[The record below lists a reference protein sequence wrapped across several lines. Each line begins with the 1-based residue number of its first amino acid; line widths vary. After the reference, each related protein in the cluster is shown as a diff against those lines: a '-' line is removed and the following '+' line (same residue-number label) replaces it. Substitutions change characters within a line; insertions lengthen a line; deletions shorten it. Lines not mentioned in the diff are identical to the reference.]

1 MSRINSQ
8 PCGTLVIFGGWFF
21 GRVVAET
28 AELIG
33 WTVAGFVDPDP
44 PEWISALSRVP
55 DNACAIV
62 AIGNNTQRALVQG
75 KVLERGRS
83 LVSIVHPTA
92 SVSRS
97 ATLNAG
103 CYLAEHATIRSNSFV
118 GAGTI
123 LNTGSVV
130 SHDCL
135 IGSFVTFGPNA
146 AAASHVS
153 IGARTMLG
161 VGACVRP
168 HTKIGSD
175 CEVGAGGAVVYN
187 IPDGSTVAGV
197 PAKPIERSTV
207 KVGAKKK
214 QSDWSNNT
222 IW

>member
-1 MSRINSQ
+1 MSRINTQ
-8 PCGTLVIFGGWFF
+8 PSGTLVIYGGWFF

-28 AELIG
+28 AELVG

-44 PEWISALSRVP
+44 PEWVTALSCVP
-55 DNACAIV
+55 DNTFAIV
-62 AIGNNTQRALVQG
+62 AIGNNTQRAFVQG

-103 CYLAEHATIRSNSFV
+103 CYLAEHAAIRSNSFV

-130 SHDCL
+130 SHDCH

-146 AAASHVS
+146 ASASHVS

-168 HTKIGSD
+168 HTKIGAD
-175 CEVGAGGAVVYN
+175 CEVGAGGAVVDN
-187 IPDGSTVAGV
+187 IPDGITVAGV
-197 PAKPIERSTV
+197 PAKPIEKSAVTV
-207 KVGAKKK
+207 GKKKK

>member
-1 MSRINSQ
+1 MSHFSPPPI
-8 PCGTLVIFGGWFF
+8 GTLVIFGAWFF

-28 AELIG
+28 AEMLG

-44 PEWISALSRVP
+44 PEWIPALRHVP
-55 DNACAIV
+55 DDAAAIV
-62 AIGNNTQRALVQG
+62 AIGDNTQRALVHG
-75 KVLERGRS
+75 KVLGYGRG

-97 ATLNAG
+97 ATLDAG
-103 CYLAEHATIRSNSFV
+103 CYLGEHATVRSNSFV

-130 SHDCL
+130 SHDCR

-146 AAASHVS
+146 ATAGHVS

-175 CEVGAGGAVVYN
+175 CEVGAGGAVVDN
-187 IPDGSTVAGV
+187 IPDGSTVVGV
-197 PAKPIERSTV
+197 PAKPIARFAGKT
-207 KVGAKKK
+207 GAQKR

>member
-1 MSRINSQ
+1 MSRISSQ
-8 PCGTLVIFGGWFF
+8 PTGTLVIFGGWFF

-28 AELIG
+28 AELLG

-44 PEWISALSRVP
+44 PAWTTALKHVP
-55 DNACAIV
+55 DDAFAIV
-62 AIGNNTQRALVQG
+62 AIGNNTQRAFVQSR
-75 KVLERGRS
+75 VLQRGRS
-83 LVSIVHPTA
+83 VVSILHPTA

-97 ATLNAG
+97 STLDAG
-103 CYLAEHATIRSNSFV
+103 CYLGEYATIRSNSCV

-130 SHDCL
+130 SHDCQ

-146 AAASHVS
+146 ATASHVS

-168 HTKIGSD
+168 HAKIGSD
-175 CEVGAGGAVVYN
+175 CEVGAGGAVVDD
-187 IPDGSTVAGV
+187 IPDGCTVAGV
-197 PAKPIERSTV
+197 PAKPIVMSTL
-207 KVGAKKK
+207 KADTQKK
-214 QSDWSNNT
+214 QSDWSNST